1 MPIVFC
7 GSSFGPSLSTRVRVR
22 ESLLNISFFLLLK
35 KALSKETK
43 RIPLKIE
50 SRTVVS
56 TFARRLLVVSSRR
69 RFVHFP
75 FLCQLEHFRQH
86 GDLVVGVSSRS
97 GGDDG
102 DIDPRAHSLS
112 MGIRC
117 ADFERTTLR
126 GDARS
131 APGEATGGG
140 QIDARTRRGGR
151 RRRGTRRGGEDHG
164 DQY

>member
-1 MPIVFC
+1 MS
-7 GSSFGPSLSTRVRVR
+7 GSVRIHRFGESSNGDALLRSIDQKRRRKRRRRRFKNIILLSSSSIGAHRFLWFEFWPFSLDPRPLVR

-86 GDLVVGVSSRS
+86 GDLVVGV
-97 GGDDG
+97 
-102 DIDPRAHSLS
+102 
-112 MGIRC
+112 
-117 ADFERTTLR
+117 
-126 GDARS
+126 
-131 APGEATGGG
+131 
-140 QIDARTRRGGR
+140 
-151 RRRGTRRGGEDHG
+151 
-164 DQY
+164 

>member
-1 MPIVFC
+1 M
-7 GSSFGPSLSTRVRVR
+7 VRVLAWLLSRPRTRAR
-22 ESLLNISFFLLLK
+22 EPLNISFFLLLK

-86 GDLVVGVSSRS
+86 GDLVVGVSRS
-97 GGDDG
+97 GGGGDDG
-102 DIDPRAHSLS
+102 DIDPRAHSPM

-117 ADFERTTLR
+117 AVDERTTR
-126 GDARS
+126 GEDRS

-151 RRRGTRRGGEDHG
+151 RRRGGEDHG
-164 DQY
+164 DE

>member
-1 MPIVFC
+1 M
-7 GSSFGPSLSTRVRVR
+7 VRVLALLSRPASACR

-86 GDLVVGVSSRS
+86 GDLVVGVSRS
-97 GGDDG
+97 GGGGDFDG

-112 MGIRC
+112 MMGIRC
-117 ADFERTTLR
+117 AVDERTTR
-126 GDARS
+126 GEDRS

-151 RRRGTRRGGEDHG
+151 RRHGTRRGGEDHG
-164 DQY
+164 DR